1 MTDETILYQCI
12 GCLHLYETNKVSCD
26 CMENPNKIFCTFV
39 AVPKSE
45 FTKLQ
50 NQKPLTQAEIDDA
63 HNIYYA
69 DSTSDFEAGV
79 RFAERHHG
87 ITE

>member
-1 MTDETILYQCI
+1 
-12 GCLHLYETNKVSCD
+12 
-26 CMENPNKIFCTFV
+26 MENPNKIFCTFV
-39 AVPKSE
+39 AVPESE

-50 NQKPLTQAEIDDA
+50 NQKPLTHTEIYKSDEFCYARSIDD
-63 HNIYYA
+63 
-69 DSTSDFEAGV
+69 FESGV